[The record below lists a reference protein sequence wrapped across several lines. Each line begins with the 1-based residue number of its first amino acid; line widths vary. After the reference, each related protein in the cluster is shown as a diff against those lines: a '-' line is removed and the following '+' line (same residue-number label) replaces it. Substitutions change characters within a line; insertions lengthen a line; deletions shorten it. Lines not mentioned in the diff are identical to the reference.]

1 MEGKGGAFE
10 LVPCHRVGT
19 VANQAYVFAVSPPS
33 PLLRRGPG
41 RGRSSPRP
49 TVRINGLS
57 VRSEQEGEGVQR
69 EGLDIMSGC
78 YIYVI
83 LRRTKLSPKLS
94 APPCQ
99 TNLTGLAD
107 KGRT

>member
-1 MEGKGGAFE
+1 MIPRVHQPRTWVK
-10 LVPCHRVGT
+10 PCHRVGT

-69 EGLDIMSGC
+69 EGLDIMMPHRARL
-78 YIYVI
+78 I
-83 LRRTKLSPKLS
+83 
-94 APPCQ
+94 
-99 TNLTGLAD
+99 
-107 KGRT
+107 